1 MTKRSLAAAGV
12 LAALSIAVPV
22 AVQQAGQSAKPSP
35 ERAQDQPLPPGSPF
49 ALLPGFKI
57 ERVTPADKTESLIVV
72 TFDALGRPVVSQSVS
87 GNGVEP
93 RILLDND
100 GDGIFESEK
109 IVSTKLNTC
118 HGLFYASRTT
128 LYANCRA
135 VMPGDPPPGQGGR
148 GGGPPPAGT
157 QPAAG
162 TPPPAAAPPQQQQ
175 QQQPPPPPPPPAQQQ
190 TGAPPPAQQQAAAAP
205 DPQAGR
211 GGGRGGGGGGNQAD
225 SGIAGLYKLEDIDG
239 D

>member
-1 MTKRSLAAAGV
+1 MTKRSLVAAGAF
-12 LAALSIAVPV
+12 AALSIAVPV
-22 AVQQAGQSAKPSP
+22 AMQQAGQSTKPSP
-35 ERAQDQPLPPGSPF
+35 QRAQDQPFPPGSPF

-109 IVSTKLNTC
+109 IVSDKLNTC

-135 VMPGDPPPGQGGR
+135 VMPGDPPPGAGGR
-148 GGGPPPAGT
+148 GGGPPPAAGT
-157 QPAAG
+157 QPAAARRRQRSS
-162 TPPPAAAPPQQQQ
+162 TAAAATTAASRA
-175 QQQPPPPPPPPAQQQ
+175 PPAQQQ
-190 TGAPPPAQQQAAAAP
+190 AGAPPAQQQAAGAAGP
-205 DPQAGR
+205 RRAAVA
-211 GGGRGGGGGGNQAD
+211 AD
-225 SGIAGLYKLEDIDG
+225 VVAEAEAISRTRASPVSTSSKTSTATT
-239 D
+239 